1 MICINTKMPT
11 GCDYCFAKKDD
22 FTGRHMPSI
31 CQITHK
37 ALPVDAKH
45 RPKNCPLKEMKE
57 ERKTK
62 MIEKTIV
69 YAVPTYYK
77 QTVKVPQGLD
87 DTDIIDLWERDE
99 LETGEVEDF
108 DNIFS
113 ESITDVFVLED

>member
-1 MICINTKMPT
+1 M
-11 GCDYCFAKKDD
+11 
-22 FTGRHMPSI
+22 
-31 CQITHK
+31 
-37 ALPVDAKH
+37 
-45 RPKNCPLKEMKE
+45 
-57 ERKTK
+57 

-77 QTVKVPQGLD
+77 QIVKVPEGLD

-113 ESITDVFVLED
+113 EQIEDIFVLED

>member
-1 MICINTKMPT
+1 M
-11 GCDYCFAKKDD
+11 
-22 FTGRHMPSI
+22 
-31 CQITHK
+31 
-37 ALPVDAKH
+37 
-45 RPKNCPLKEMKE
+45 
-57 ERKTK
+57 

-69 YAVPTYYK
+69 YAIPTYYK
-77 QTVKVPQGLD
+77 QTVKVPEGLD

>member
-11 GCDYCFAKKDD
+11 GCDYCFAKEDD

-31 CQITHK
+31 CKITNK
-37 ALPVDAKH
+37 VLPCDTKH

-77 QTVKVPQGLD
+77 QTVKVPEGLD
-87 DTDIIDLWERDE
+87 DTDIIDLWEKDE

>member
-1 MICINTKMPT
+1 
-11 GCDYCFAKKDD
+11 
-22 FTGRHMPSI
+22 
-31 CQITHK
+31 
-37 ALPVDAKH
+37 
-45 RPKNCPLKEMKE
+45 
-57 ERKTK
+57 

-77 QTVKVPQGLD
+77 QTVKVPEGLD